1 MINRIIEK
9 EKAED
14 QYELQ
19 QKVNK
24 YLIQSNCINK
34 IYSNI

>member
-14 QYELQ
+14 YYELQ
-19 QKVNK
+19 QKVKK
-24 YLIQSNCINK
+24 YLIQSYYINK